1 MFTTF
6 SAHLQHIYHTFCLT
20 FNTCLPHFLPHLQH
34 MFTTLPLY
42 FDLPAT
48 SLTSAAHMPRKKGH
62 SKAQNLGDFALKR
75 KGDKVQQSDKD
86 PPSKRSRNAS
96 PNGSSIHSDN
106 QPNADPDALNT
117 SDSDME
123 TEAEI
128 EIQEEDV
135 PHPRDHADLLQWLRL
150 SDAQLGSLPT
160 STAPVH
166 RGAYHSRKIGVDISK
181 RREQELRKSEKER
194 AAREAKEDTRHG
206 RKKTTITDFFSRPT
220 LPQPSLEEMELE
232 SNSPSEEQF
241 TTDVEMDVDSQSG
254 LLVEESGSHAG
265 TAASLPNSDDIVVQ
279 ASSSHAGVI
288 ELSDSSDAD
297 ISSLS

>member
-1 MFTTF
+1 
-6 SAHLQHIYHTFCLT
+6 
-20 FNTCLPHFLPHLQH
+20 
-34 MFTTLPLY
+34 
-42 FDLPAT
+42 
-48 SLTSAAHMPRKKGH
+48 MPRKKGQ
-62 SKAQNLGDFALKR
+62 SKAQNLGDFALKC
-75 KGDKVQQSDKD
+75 KGDKVQQSDED

-96 PNGSSIHSDN
+96 PNGSSMHSDN

-117 SDSDME
+117 SDSDTE

-128 EIQEEDV
+128 EIHEEDDV

-166 RGAYHSRKIGVDISK
+166 HGAYHSRKIRVDISK
-181 RREQELRKSEKER
+181 HREQELRKSEKER

-206 RKKTTITDFFSRPT
+206 QKKTTITDFFSHPT
-220 LPQPSLEEMELE
+220 LPQPSLEEIELE

-254 LLVEESGSHAG
+254 LLLRF
-265 TAASLPNSDDIVVQ
+265 T
-279 ASSSHAGVI
+279 
-288 ELSDSSDAD
+288 
-297 ISSLS
+297 